1 MKLLKKLFIT
11 LIVLIVVIAGAFF
24 GGVLYLNKKY
34 DIDTFKT
41 LSSLKQLSEPVDE
54 KDIVKNPYSD
64 ADVDNL
70 LTEFNVSFD
79 GFITKDE
86 NGIHFNFDNVDT
98 VATKDV
104 YLTDKQ
110 LAIFASEALEEK
122 INSQI
127 EVGSYTFPIE
137 ILEMDIKDIKEESST
152 IKTIVRLDVTD
163 LKKSFSSFPL
173 SLFGKYIP
181 TYFYLDVSF
190 VNTHLSSAFSYQVSA
205 SDVMINS
212 LSGEESSSL
221 FTTIGKFVS
230 FPSAEECSTT
240 FGKAFMDN
248 LIGTSENPG
257 VLLQLKDSGAKDYA
271 FVSHNNEG
279 CLKVS
284 CSLLG

>member
-11 LIVLIVVIAGAFF
+11 LIVLIVVIAGVFF

-54 KDIVKNPYSD
+54 KDIVKNPYTD
-64 ADVDNL
+64 TDVDNMVSDVNL
-70 LTEFNVSFD
+70 SFD
-79 GFITKDE
+79 GFVTKEGDNIT
-86 NGIHFNFDNVDT
+86 FNYDKL
-98 VATKDV
+98 ATAAAQDV
-104 YLTDKQ
+104 YLSDKQ
-110 LAIFASEALEEK
+110 LAVFASVALKEK

-127 EVGSYTFPIE
+127 EIGSYKFP
-137 ILEMDIKDIKEESST
+137 LELLELDIKDVNNDTAKIES
-152 IKTIVRLDVTD
+152 IVRLDVTD
-163 LKKSFSSFPL
+163 LKNSFSSFPL

-212 LSGEESSSL
+212 LSSEESSSL

-230 FPSAEECSTT
+230 FPTAEECSTT
-240 FGKAFMDN
+240 FGNTVMDN
-248 LIGTSENPG
+248 LVGTASNPG
-257 VLLQLKDSGAKDYA
+257 VLMQLKDSGAKDYA
-271 FVSHNNEG
+271 FVNKDNEG
-279 CLKVS
+279 CLKVT
-284 CSLLG
+284 CGL

>member
-11 LIVLIVVIAGAFF
+11 LIVLIVVIAGVFF

-54 KDIVKNPYSD
+54 KDIVKNPYTD
-64 ADVDNL
+64 TDVDNMVSDVNL
-70 LTEFNVSFD
+70 SFD
-79 GFITKDE
+79 GFVTKEGDNIT
-86 NGIHFNFDNVDT
+86 FNYDKL
-98 VATKDV
+98 ATAAAQDV
-104 YLTDKQ
+104 YLSDKQ
-110 LAIFASEALEEK
+110 LAVFASVALKEK

-127 EVGSYTFPIE
+127 EIGSYKFP
-137 ILEMDIKDIKEESST
+137 LELLELDIKDINNDTARIES
-152 IKTIVRLDVTD
+152 IVRLDVTD
-163 LKKSFSSFPL
+163 LKNSFSSFPL

-212 LSGEESSSL
+212 LSSEESSSL

-230 FPSAEECSTT
+230 FPTAEECSTT
-240 FGKAFMDN
+240 FGNTVMDN
-248 LIGTSENPG
+248 LVGTASNPG
-257 VLLQLKDSGAKDYA
+257 VLMQLKDSGAKDYA
-271 FVSHNNEG
+271 FVNKDNEG
-279 CLKVS
+279 CLKVT
-284 CSLLG
+284 CGL

>member
-1 MKLLKKLFIT
+1 MKLIKKLLIT
-11 LIVLIVVIAGAFF
+11 LIVLIVVLCGAFF

-41 LSSLKQLSEPVDE
+41 LSSLKQLSEPVE
-54 KDIVKNPYSD
+54 ETDIVKNPYSD
-64 ADVDNL
+64 KDIDSL
-70 LTEFNVSFD
+70 MTEFNVSFD
-79 GFITKDE
+79 NFITKD
-86 NGIHFNFDNVDT
+86 NDGIHFNFDKLSDI
-98 VATKDV
+98 AEKDV

-122 INSQI
+122 INSKI
-127 EVGSYTFPIE
+127 EIGSYQFPVK
-137 ILEMDIKDIKEESST
+137 ILEMDIKDIVEQQAT

-190 VNTHLSSAFSYQVSA
+190 VNTHQSAAFSYQVSA

-212 LSGEESSSL
+212 LSSEESSSL

-230 FPSAEECSTT
+230 FPTAEECSTT

-248 LIGTSENPG
+248 LVGTTENPG
-257 VLLQLKDSGAKDYA
+257 ILLQLKDNGAKDYA
-271 FVSHNNEG
+271 FVNYKNEG

-284 CSLLG
+284 CTVL